1 MEKINIPQPYTAS
14 EKDIKNVISPAALEN
29 NPSFLKLGDKF
40 VKTIFLFTYPRY
52 LSGGWFSRI
61 INLPNLLDIS
71 VFVHPVDTALA
82 LKQLRKKTAQLE
94 AQLIEREEKGLVRDP
109 QLETA
114 VQDIE
119 TLRDTLQQAREKFLM
134 SELTSPFKPIRLRN

>member
-94 AQLIEREEKGLVRDP
+94 AQLIER
-109 QLETA
+109 
-114 VQDIE
+114 
-119 TLRDTLQQAREKFLM
+119 
-134 SELTSPFKPIRLRN
+134 